1 MKAGLKG
8 FEVGAWHGIYAPKGT
23 PDDIVQKLAK
33 TLQEALR
40 DPDLV
45 KRFNDINTEPVP
57 QDQATPGGAEGTI
70 DQRGRSLGAD
80 HQGGRSVRGLR
91 HFLKPCGRR
100 LSARRRTAPPH
111 CRCAICAA
119 IFGGNCASHAR

>member
-1 MKAGLKG
+1 MPDLPTADEAGLKG

-23 PDDIVQKLAK
+23 PDDIILKLSK

-57 QDQATPGGAEGTI
+57 QDQATPAALKAQLISEVDRWAPIIHAAG
-70 DQRGRSLGAD
+70 QFAD
-80 HQGGRSVRGLR
+80 
-91 HFLKPCGRR
+91 
-100 LSARRRTAPPH
+100 
-111 CRCAICAA
+111 
-119 IFGGNCASHAR
+119 